1 MPFFGTAAGQRYVEE
16 KVSEVFRSCA
26 AHVQCSDVLS
36 VSSTKYV
43 LGNGDDH
50 VVFEAT
56 HAGLVS

>member
-1 MPFFGTAAGQRYVEE
+1 MTSFGTTAGQGYVQE

-36 VSSTKYV
+36 VSSTEHV

-50 VVFEAT
+50 VVFEAS